1 MTSERDSWPA
11 KPQRPESDATLTIG
25 EALRDAAVRLEP
37 VGGSGRLDAV
47 FLLAHAGGVS
57 RQEMIAHRERELTP
71 EVAERFA
78 ALVARRERGEP
89 LAYVTGEA
97 GFYGR
102 MFAADAR
109 VLVPRP
115 ETELAIE
122 WAVRHLRAT
131 GREAGSAADVG
142 TGSGAIGVTLA
153 CELREL
159 DVYASDA
166 SQDALVV
173 ARGNAA
179 RNEVFQHVTFLHG
192 DLAAPLLPYAP
203 FDCVVANLPYVPSA
217 ECAPAP
223 DPVGYEPLIARDGGP
238 DGLALYRR
246 LVPDLPRL
254 VAPRGIAILEAAPA
268 NARALEAMVRAV
280 LPKAGV
286 ETIRDYADLDRFVV
300 AVIPPS

>member
-1 MTSERDSWPA
+1 M
-11 KPQRPESDATLTIG
+11 TIG

-57 RQEMIAHRERELTP
+57 RAEMLAHRERELSADL
-71 EVAERFA
+71 AERFG
-78 ALVARRERGEP
+78 ALVERRAQGVP

-102 MFAADAR
+102 MFGVDER

-115 ETELAIE
+115 ETELAVE

-131 GREAGSAADVG
+131 GREDGTAADIG
-142 TGSGAIGVTLA
+142 TGSGAIAVTLA
-153 CELREL
+153 CELRRL
-159 DVYASDA
+159 NVYASDV
-166 SQDALVV
+166 SQDALAV
-173 ARGNAA
+173 ARHNAA
-179 RNEVFQHVTFLHG
+179 RNDVFQHVTFLHG

-217 ECAPAP
+217 ECAAAP
-223 DPVGYEPLIARDGGP
+223 DPVSFEPLLARDGGP
-238 DGLALYRR
+238 DGLAFYRR
-246 LVPDLPRL
+246 LVLDLPKL

-268 NARALEAMVRAV
+268 NARVLEDLVRV
-280 LPKAGV
+280 MLPSAGV
-286 ETIRDYADLDRFVV
+286 ETIRDYADFDRFVV
-300 AVIPPS
+300 AVIPPRG